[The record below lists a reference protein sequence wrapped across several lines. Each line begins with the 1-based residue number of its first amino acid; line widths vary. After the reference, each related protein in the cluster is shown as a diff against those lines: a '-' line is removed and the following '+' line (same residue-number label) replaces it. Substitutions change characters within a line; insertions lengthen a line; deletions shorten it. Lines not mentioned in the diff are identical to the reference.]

1 MHNNH
6 ITPPAQRYAIVIGR
20 TYGSGGRALGR
31 MIAERLG
38 IAYYDKELLEAASR
52 HGGVSTDYLERR
64 DERTPRV
71 VAGFMQANIGISSLP
86 WYSLPSG
93 GDAAYSAISDAVT
106 AAVAAGPCVI
116 VGRTADYVLRHS
128 GITVVSI
135 FVHAPIEE
143 CARRIMQ
150 RAECDNAKAAR
161 DIAERANKLRAAYYN
176 FYTDRKLGD
185 AAEYDLTID
194 SSRLPL
200 EQLADIVIDYTCRR
214 LAADANGNNVD
225 KQH

>member
-38 IAYYDKELLEAASR
+38 IAYYDKELLEAAAR

-71 VAGFMQANIGISSLP
+71 VVGFMPANIGISSLP
-86 WYSLPSG
+86 CYSLPSG
-93 GDAAYSAISDAVT
+93 GDAAYTAISDAVT
-106 AAVAAGPCVI
+106 AAVSAGPCVI

-128 GITVVSI
+128 GVTVVSI
-135 FVHAPIEE
+135 FVHAPIEV

-150 RAECDNAKAAR
+150 RGECDNAKTAR

-176 FYTDRKLGD
+176 FYTDRKWGD

-200 EQLADIVIDYTCRR
+200 EQLADIVIDYTRRR
-214 LAADANGNNVD
+214 LAADAAGNNVD
-225 KQH
+225 KQL

>member
-1 MHNNH
+1 
-6 ITPPAQRYAIVIGR
+6 
-20 TYGSGGRALGR
+20 
-31 MIAERLG
+31 
-38 IAYYDKELLEAASR
+38 
-52 HGGVSTDYLERR
+52 
-64 DERTPRV
+64 
-71 VAGFMQANIGISSLP
+71 
-86 WYSLPSG
+86 
-93 GDAAYSAISDAVT
+93 
-106 AAVAAGPCVI
+106 
-116 VGRTADYVLRHS
+116 
-128 GITVVSI
+128 
-135 FVHAPIEE
+135 
-143 CARRIMQ
+143 MQ

-176 FYTDRKLGD
+176 FYTDRKWGD